1 MADEK
6 ALRVVRKCAL
16 WLQKENK
23 NRLSEEGLFRIPGS
37 TSKIKALVAT
47 LGKEKD
53 GAVGT
58 LAGDEI
64 HHIHDVAG

>member
-16 WLQKENK
+16 WLQKEQK
-23 NRLSEEGLFRIPGS
+23 RLSEEGLFRIPGS

-47 LGKEKD
+47 LENERD
-53 GAVGT
+53 GAGGT
-58 LAGDEI
+58 LAGQEI

>member
-1 MADEK
+1 MAEEK

-16 WLQKENK
+16 WLQKEK
-23 NRLSEEGLFRIPGS
+23 KRLSEEGLFRIPGS

-47 LGKEKD
+47 LENEKD
-53 GAVGT
+53 GTAGT
-58 LAGDEI
+58 LDGHEI